1 MFFKNNWFVA
11 VTENLVEN
19 YDMLVYTSKDLINW
33 KRVNVKLNGNE
44 AICSRKKARGK
55 GTRGADKLWAPELI
69 VESDELYV
77 IISIYLG
84 YDQSS
89 SPTAKSNYFGTYIAK
104 CTDINEMR
112 FSEPSRIDYHE
123 SDGSINKYSRIDADI
138 VKDIE
143 NKKYL
148 LAAKEKTMV

>member
-1 MFFKNNWFVA
+1 
-11 VTENLVEN
+11 
-19 YDMLVYTSKDLINW
+19 MLVYTSKDLINW

-44 AICSRKKARGK
+44 AICSGKKH
-55 GTRGADKLWAPELI
+55 GAKEQEVQINYGLQNSLLR
-69 VESDELYV
+69 VMSFMLLL
-77 IISIYLG
+77 IYLG

-143 NKKYL
+143 NKNIYL
-148 LAAKEKTMV
+148 RQKKTMV

>member
-1 MFFKNNWFVA
+1 
-11 VTENLVEN
+11 
-19 YDMLVYTSKDLINW
+19 
-33 KRVNVKLNGNE
+33 
-44 AICSRKKARGK
+44 
-55 GTRGADKLWAPELI
+55 
-69 VESDELYV
+69 
-77 IISIYLG
+77 
-84 YDQSS
+84 
-89 SPTAKSNYFGTYIAK
+89 
-104 CTDINEMR
+104 MR